1 MGGMAARLFQV
12 ECPCCTAKLK
22 IDPETRSVISHQA
35 PPEKRTVEDL
45 NEAMTKLKGEEA
57 RRDQLFRDQFEA
69 QKTHGKVLE
78 KKFEELF
85 KQAQSDP
92 DKSKPRVRDIDLD

>member
-1 MGGMAARLFQV
+1 MAARLFQV

-22 IDPETRSVISHQA
+22 IDPETRAVISHQA

-45 NEAMTKLKGEEA
+45 DEAMMRLKGEEQ

-69 QKTHGKVLE
+69 AKTHGKVLE
-78 KKFEELF
+78 KKFDELF
-85 KQAQSDP
+85 QQAKSDP
-92 DKSKPRVRDIDLD
+92 DAAKPRIRDIDLE